1 MRCSLSPL
9 VTNILP
15 HNFISLS
22 LLVIV
27 DLYMYIYNTPAK
39 MSIAKADVFLDS
51 SDEGEIEDVYQ
62 QELDMQVRI
71 GI

>member
-1 MRCSLSPL
+1 
-9 VTNILP
+9 
-15 HNFISLS
+15 
-22 LLVIV
+22 
-27 DLYMYIYNTPAK
+27 MYIYNTPAK